1 MRPKRC
7 AVTSTAVAAVPRH
20 GPRMWRPS
28 QSSICR
34 TSRSPAM
41 RSRQFLSGSRL
52 RRRRSPLHHH
62 GPRLRLRRRQ
72 IDRRLWQRRQLPWPL
87 RKLRLRRLPRHL
99 RLRLRRPRP
108 RPGVWFRSRVRQR
121 RPIPLLRSPAVLFR
135 GQLSRG
141 LRRSRRQQR
150 PLCRARSR
158 LLRSP
163 LLHRRKLPLLRR
175 RHRRSW
181 SLWFRSPLL
190 RRLRLQ

>member
-7 AVTSTAVAAVPRH
+7 AVTSTAVAAVLRH

-34 TSRSPAM
+34 TSRSRAM

-52 RRRRSPLHHH
+52 RRRRSPLHHR
-62 GPRLRLRRRQ
+62 GPRLRLRRRR
-72 IDRRLWQRRQLPWPL
+72 IDRRLWQSRQLPRPL

-99 RLRLRRPRP
+99 RLRRP

-175 RHRRSW
+175 RRRRSR
-181 SLWFRSPLL
+181 SLWFRSRLL